1 MEFGLEP
8 SRDLGLQHALRNG
21 IALLDGRK
29 PGQDRT
35 RVLGGLLEI
44 VSDADRGSS
53 ALQERSL
60 TFALNER
67 SAFERY
73 SLFVRY
79 LSNSVADLPGRLAEA
94 RNVLQRI
101 GQDEAVTEIEISSVE
116 DLLSRL
122 LAALERDR
130 NLAPLATV
138 RDVHFN

>member
-1 MEFGLEP
+1 V
-8 SRDLGLQHALRNG
+8 
-21 IALLDGRK
+21 LD
-29 PGQDRT
+29 
-35 RVLGGLLEI
+35 GLLEI

-53 ALQERSL
+53 ALLGHSL
-60 TFALNER
+60 TFALNEQ

-79 LSNSVADLPGRLAEA
+79 LSDSVADLPRRLAEA

-101 GQDEAVTEIEISSVE
+101 RQHEAVAEIETASVE
-116 DLLSRL
+116 DLLGRL

>member
-1 MEFGLEP
+1 MRFGMEP

-21 IALLDGRK
+21 IALLDGRET
-29 PGQDRT
+29 GQDRS

-44 VSDADRGSS
+44 VGDADRGSG
-53 ALQERSL
+53 ALQEQSL

-79 LSNSVADLPGRLAEA
+79 LSGSIADLPQRLAEA
-94 RNVLQRI
+94 RRVLQRV
-101 GQDEAVTEIEISSVE
+101 GEREAVDRAEIAPVE
-116 DLLSRL
+116 ELLGRLLS
-122 LAALERDR
+122 ALERDR
-130 NLAPLATV
+130 NLAPLSTV

>member
-1 MEFGLEP
+1 MRFGMEP

-21 IALLDGRK
+21 IALLDGRET
-29 PGQDRT
+29 GQDRG

-44 VSDADRGSS
+44 VGDADRGSG
-53 ALQERSL
+53 ALQEQSL

-79 LSNSVADLPGRLAEA
+79 LSGSIADLPQRLAEA
-94 RNVLQRI
+94 RRVLQRV
-101 GQDEAVTEIEISSVE
+101 GEHETVDRAEIASVE
-116 DLLSRL
+116 ELLGRL
-122 LAALERDR
+122 LAALEQDR
-130 NLAPLATV
+130 NLAPLSTV

>member
-1 MEFGLEP
+1 MEP

-21 IALLDGRK
+21 IALLDGRET
-29 PGQDRT
+29 GQDRS

-44 VSDADRGSS
+44 VGDADRGSG
-53 ALQERSL
+53 ALQEQSL

-79 LSNSVADLPGRLAEA
+79 LSGSIADLPQRLAEA
-94 RNVLQRI
+94 RRVLQRV
-101 GQDEAVTEIEISSVE
+101 GEREAVDRAEIAPVE
-116 DLLSRL
+116 ELLGRLLS
-122 LAALERDR
+122 ALERDR
-130 NLAPLATV
+130 NLAPLSTV

>member
-1 MEFGLEP
+1 MKFGLEP

-21 IALLDGRK
+21 IALLDGRD
-29 PGQDRT
+29 PGQDRR
-35 RVLGGLLEI
+35 RVLDGLLEI
-44 VSDADRGSS
+44 VSNADRGSS
-53 ALQERSL
+53 ALREQSL

-79 LSNSVADLPGRLAEA
+79 LNNSVPDLPGRLAEA

-101 GQDEAVTEIEISSVE
+101 AQHEAVTKTETARVE
-116 DLLSRL
+116 DLLGRL
-122 LAALERDR
+122 LAALKRDR
-130 NLAPLATV
+130 NLAPLAKV